1 VLLCALGVLAV
12 NPVFRLAKYYLQAGN
27 RCATG
32 SVNMSLEVFMVP
44 VKKEFVAD
52 GENSFSPSQRS
63 AHDGAQSANPC
74 QLAGT
79 G

>member
-1 VLLCALGVLAV
+1 LEREAISRESKTSR
-12 NPVFRLAKYYLQAGN
+12 PVSKYCLQADN

-32 SVNMSLEVFMVP
+32 SINMSLKVFMVP
-44 VKKEFVAD
+44 VKEEFVAD

-74 QLAGT
+74 QSGET
-79 G
+79 S